1 MACRGFCFRK
11 EVVRLT
17 RWENLKNR
25 LKSPVVWTSLIAQ
38 ILAILLLT
46 EVISV
51 TESQVVE
58 QVVALVMQILVAV
71 GVFNNPTDRTNW

>member
-1 MACRGFCFRK
+1 MN
-11 EVVRLT
+11 

-38 ILAILLLT
+38 ILAILLLVG
-46 EVISV
+46 VIDV

-58 QVVALVMQILVAV
+58 QVVALSMQILVAV